1 MVDELDELENE
12 LMLSDEIVLVW
23 LYDDDEVEELYAQY
37 DLIDEI
43 AVYNEMETRL
53 YLYVDDEGDEEVDY
67 HKMIDIEVV
76 DEVED
81 ELDGGLTNLDI
92 LSDECENYEHMDEW
106 LFELAQYVNEQDD
119 EDEHLEDDNL
129 QH

>member
-1 MVDELDELENE
+1 
-12 LMLSDEIVLVW
+12 
-23 LYDDDEVEELYAQY
+23 
-37 DLIDEI
+37 
-43 AVYNEMETRL
+43 METRL